1 VTAGQIT
8 APYRQISTSLLIA
21 ALAAAFGIGLL
32 TGLLAPRTASQGA
45 QAAANVGGVS
55 VTTGSGTYAD
65 YLALLRAKRDLQ
77 AAANVGG
84 VHKPSALA
92 APAAAQQAS
101 ASQDVR
107 GGHDIRLPTRVGGP

>member
-1 VTAGQIT
+1 MG
-8 APYRQISTSLLIA
+8 RSTGRRVWHRA
-21 ALAAAFGIGLL
+21 AQGSAS
-32 TGLLAPRTASQGA
+32 PRTVSQGA

-55 VTTGSGTYAD
+55 VATGSGTYAD

-77 AAANVGG
+77 VAANLGA

-92 APAAAQQAS
+92 APAAAQQGS

-107 GGHDIRLPTRVGGP
+107 GGHDIQLPTRVGGP